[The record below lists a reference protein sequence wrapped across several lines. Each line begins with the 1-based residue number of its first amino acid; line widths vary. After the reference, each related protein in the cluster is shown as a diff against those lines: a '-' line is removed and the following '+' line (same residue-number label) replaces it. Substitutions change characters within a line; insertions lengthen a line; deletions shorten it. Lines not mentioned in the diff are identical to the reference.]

1 MAFTGTSALA
11 DQVIAAYDRSA
22 YFALRAGSVFDQF
35 TKVKPGNVTSPGS
48 SVSFL
53 FYGELTPTTAVLS
66 ETVDVDPV
74 ALSDSLVTVTPV
86 ERGNAVLTTL
96 KVRTDSFAIGFDS
109 NVANLVSYNMVDSLE
124 TVCREA
130 YEIAGQTTW
139 VDSLATDATVQ
150 ATNTIQM
157 NDIRSNIADLRGD
170 SVMPFM
176 GNSFVVVL
184 HPDIEYDLMVETTA
198 NAWGTF
204 VTNAPDSSGEWYA
217 GEVGRAAG
225 AIFASTPRALLNSN
239 AGSSSETD
247 VYTTYILGDQA
258 MAKAESIPPH
268 IIRGPVT
275 DTLMRFVPLGWYA
288 YLGYGEFR
296 NAALNRLHSASS
308 IGNNGP

>member
-1 MAFTGTSALA
+1 MAFTDTTALA

-22 YFALRAGSVFDQF
+22 YFALRAGSIFDQF
-35 TKVKPGNVTSPGS
+35 TTVKPGNVTSPGS

-53 FYGELTPTTAVLS
+53 FYGDLTATTAILS
-66 ETVDVDPV
+66 ETVDIDPV
-74 ALSDSLVTVTPV
+74 ALSDSLVTVTPR

-109 NVANLVSYNMVDSLE
+109 NVANLISWNMVDSLE

-130 YEIAGQTTW
+130 YEISGETTW
-139 VDSLATDATVQ
+139 VDSLSTDATVQ
-150 ATNTIQM
+150 ATNIIQM
-157 NDIRSNIADLRGD
+157 NDIRENIADLR
-170 SVMPFM
+170 SSNVMPYM
-176 GNSFVVVL
+176 GNSFIVVL
-184 HPDIEYDLMVETTA
+184 HPDVEYDLMAETTQ
-198 NAWGTF
+198 NAWGQF
-204 VTNAPDSSGEWYA
+204 VVNQPSGAGDWYA

-247 VYTTYILGDQA
+247 VYTTYIMGDQA
-258 MAKAESIPPH
+258 VAKAESIPPH
-268 IIRGPVT
+268 IVRGPVT

-296 NAALNRLHSASS
+296 DAALNRLHSASS
-308 IGNNGP
+308 IGDNGP